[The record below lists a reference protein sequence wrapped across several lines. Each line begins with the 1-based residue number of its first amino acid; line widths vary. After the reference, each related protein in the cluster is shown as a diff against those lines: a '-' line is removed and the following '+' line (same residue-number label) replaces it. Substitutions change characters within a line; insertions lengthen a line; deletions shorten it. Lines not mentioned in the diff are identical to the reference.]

1 MATIPY
7 TVVSVPQ
14 NDATGATGI
23 VYWPSMA
30 NGDVGQAI
38 EMFKYT
44 DRTIQVFGTFG
55 AGGTVTAKGSLNNS
69 NYATLADPN
78 GNDLAITAAKIET
91 VLEATRYFRPEVT
104 AGDGTTSVTVYLQY
118 RG

>member
-7 TVVSVPQ
+7 VVVSVPQ

-23 VYWPSMA
+23 VYWPNMA
-30 NGDVGQAI
+30 NGDVGQAF
-38 EMFKYT
+38 ELFKYT
-44 DRTIQVFGTFG
+44 DRTMQVYGTFG
-55 AGGTVTAKGSLNNS
+55 AGGTATAKGSLNGS

-78 GNDLAITAAKIET
+78 GNDLALTTAKIET
-91 VLEATRYFRPEVT
+91 ILEATRYFRPEVT
-104 AGDGTTSVTVYLQY
+104 GDGTTSLTVYLPY

>member
-7 TVVSVPQ
+7 QIISLPQ
-14 NDATGATGI
+14 NDAVGATGI
-23 VYWPSMA
+23 VYWPNMA
-30 NGDVGQAI
+30 NGDVGQSI

-55 AGGTVTAKGSLNNS
+55 AGGTATAKGSLDGTNW
-69 NYATLADPN
+69 ATLADPN
-78 GNDLAITAAKIET
+78 GNDLAVTTAKIET
-91 VLEATRYFRPEVT
+91 VMEATRYFRPEA
-104 AGDGTTSVTVYLQY
+104 AGDGTTSLTVFLQY